1 MAKNRSFSVEN
12 TFKEPLTAKNNT
24 SDTQMAAEGTK
35 SVAGPSSKAPTPS
48 KTSSV
53 TNSDAPASSLGFRG
67 KEKRDRKQCFLF
79 TKTNEDDFIKE
90 SKQVGVSK
98 NELINLILEERY
110 GRLQ

>member
-48 KTSSV
+48 KISSV
-53 TNSDAPASSLGFRG
+53 TNSDASASSLGFRG

-110 GRLQ
+110 GRLR